1 MAIFL
6 DNHNEWLEADG
17 LGAFASGTTSGE
29 RTRRYHA
36 LLMCA
41 VTPPTTRV
49 VLVNGLEAWVE
60 TPTGKFAISTQRY
73 EPDVVYPDG
82 ASRLSDFQLDP
93 WPQWT
98 FSLPDGANIIKEL
111 FVPRDLAACFIRW
124 KYTGGPQATLTVRP
138 LMSGRDHHGLQTE
151 NPAFRFDSEL
161 CADWLVWHPY
171 DHVPETAALS
181 NGQYQHDPE
190 WFRNFR
196 YALEVERG
204 LPCNEDL
211 ASPGTFQFDLA
222 QPAVLIFAA
231 QGHTEVINSAV
242 HSAGDKDTFAENKA
256 AGNGNPTAAA
266 KSAARATT
274 TASAKASASATQTSA
289 PPAKTT
295 APPVTTAAPSKH
307 AANAWEAFSKS
318 ELRRRAQF
326 PTPLHRSADQYLVRR
341 DDGQTI
347 IAGYPWFTDWGRDTF
362 ISLRGLCLA
371 TDRLDVALK
380 ILLAWSTTVSNGMLP
395 NRFLD
400 IGNDEPEFNSVDASL
415 WFLVAVH
422 DLLAAVARR
431 NKPIS
436 AADRRTLQDAMLAI
450 VDGYSRGT
458 RFGIHQDTDGLLA
471 AGVPGIQLT
480 WMDAK
485 AGDWVVTPR
494 IGKPVEIQALWLNA
508 LWIAGQIDKRWT
520 TVFEKGH
527 AEFQRR
533 FWNPE
538 LNCLYDVVDADHIP
552 GKLDPLIRPN
562 QIFAVGGLPLALL
575 QGERATHV
583 VEVVETHLITPVG
596 LRSLAP
602 GSPGYVSQYIGTLL
616 QRDGAY
622 HQGIVWKWLIG
633 PFVEAWV
640 RVRGNNAEAKREA
653 RHRFLPPLETHM
665 NFCGLNH
672 ISEIADA
679 ESPFTPRGCPFQAW
693 SLGEF
698 LRLEYDVLRD

>member
-1 MAIFL
+1 M
-6 DNHNEWLEADG
+6 H
-17 LGAFASGTTSGE
+17 SS
-29 RTRRYHA
+29 
-36 LLMCA
+36 CA
-41 VTPPTTRV
+41 PSRPHTTRV

-60 TPTGKFAISTQRY
+60 TQAGKFAISTQRY

-82 ASRLSDFQLDP
+82 ASRLTDFQLEP

-98 FSLPDGANIIKEL
+98 FSLPDGAKIIKEL

-124 KYTGGPQATLTVRP
+124 QYTEGPQATLTVRP
-138 LMSGRDHHGLQTE
+138 LMSGRDHHALHTE
-151 NPAFRFDSEL
+151 NPAFRFESEL
-161 CADWLVWHPY
+161 RADWLVWHPY

-190 WFRNFR
+190 WFHNFR

-231 QGHTEVINSAV
+231 QGHTDAINAAV
-242 HSAGDKDTFAENKA
+242 NSAGDQHTFPENKA
-256 AGNGNPTAAA
+256 SGNGNPTAAA
-266 KSAARATT
+266 NKPSPSGRGQVTDSPWRGEGADATPKTKTLSPPTKNSALA
-274 TASAKASASATQTSA
+274 
-289 PPAKTT
+289 
-295 APPVTTAAPSKH
+295 
-307 AANAWEAFSKS
+307 AWEAFSKS
-318 ELRRRAQF
+318 ELRRRGQF

-347 IAGYPWFTDWGRDTF
+347 VAGYPWFTDWGRDTF

-371 TDRLDVALK
+371 IDRLDVALR

-422 DLLAAVARR
+422 DLLAAAARR

-436 AADRRTLQDAMLAI
+436 AADRHKLQEAMLAI
-450 VDGYSRGT
+450 VEGYSRGT
-458 RFGIHQDTDGLLA
+458 RFGIHQDNDGLLA
-471 AGVPGIQLT
+471 AGVPGVQLT

-520 TVFEKGH
+520 AVFEKGH

-538 LNCLYDVVDADHIP
+538 LNCLYDVVDADHVP

-575 QGERATHV
+575 QGEHARMW
-583 VEVVETHLITPVG
+583 
-596 LRSLAP
+596 
-602 GSPGYVSQYIGTLL
+602 
-616 QRDGAY
+616 
-622 HQGIVWKWLIG
+622 WKWS
-633 PFVEAWV
+633 
-640 RVRGNNAEAKREA
+640 K
-653 RHRFLPPLETHM
+653 
-665 NFCGLNH
+665 H
-672 ISEIADA
+672 I
-679 ESPFTPRGCPFQAW
+679 
-693 SLGEF
+693 
-698 LRLEYDVLRD
+698 